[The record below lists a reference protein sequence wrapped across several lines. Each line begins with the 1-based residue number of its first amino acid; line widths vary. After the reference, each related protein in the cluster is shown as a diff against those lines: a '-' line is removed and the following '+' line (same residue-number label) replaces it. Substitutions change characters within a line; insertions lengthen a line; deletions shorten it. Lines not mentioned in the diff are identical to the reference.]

1 MLFTCQLSF
10 ALVRVS
16 QPFFSAT
23 LASPGTYTAFPHAR
37 PTAVYF
43 RDHATSPACFIA
55 CANGSAQRPGS
66 LWRRHTEPDPIRSR
80 QLARCCSASR
90 TLVWDA
96 DFVRLCLRAADEIGV
111 ESPPLR
117 PFPHVPM
124 RTSLALSYR
133 KICLSYRRLR
143 RASNRR

>member
-43 RDHATSPACFIA
+43 RDHATSPA
-55 CANGSAQRPGS
+55 
-66 LWRRHTEPDPIRSR
+66 
-80 QLARCCSASR
+80 AS
-90 TLVWDA
+90 
-96 DFVRLCLRAADEIGV
+96 
-111 ESPPLR
+111 
-117 PFPHVPM
+117 
-124 RTSLALSYR
+124 ALSTCAYAD
-133 KICLSYRRLR
+133 KPSVIIS
-143 RASNRR
+143 